1 MREID
6 WGATRLTG
14 EDSRPLTCRCTVL
27 ARTCPPPVSAESY
40 GVRLTLEETGEAAEV
55 QGLTLL
61 PGKIETLADTLLRCG
76 VTPCALADV
85 VSDWLL

>member
-40 GVRLTLEETGEAAEV
+40 GVRLTLD
-55 QGLTLL
+55 LTLL

-76 VTPCALADV
+76 VTPCTLADV

>member
-14 EDSRPLTCRCTVL
+14 EDRRPLTCRCTVL
-27 ARTCPPPVSAESY
+27 VRDCPAVSTESY

-55 QGLTLL
+55 QDLTLR
-61 PGKIETLADTLLRCG
+61 PGKIETLADTLLSCG